1 MRQVKQM
8 LRTMKKKSK
17 KTYEYKIAGLD
28 ESGKIIVLV
37 VDTKYGDYSVAI
49 DLGNI
54 VDDQIEVNYD
64 FISDSK
70 IPDKV
75 QQQLI
80 TDVVAHIFETIGKDL
95 NNEE

>member
-1 MRQVKQM
+1 M
-8 LRTMKKKSK
+8 LMMKKSK

-37 VDTKYGDYSVAI
+37 NDSKYGDYSVAI

-54 VDDQIEVNYD
+54 VDDKIQVEYD

-70 IPDKV
+70 IPTKV
-75 QQQLI
+75 QEQLI
-80 TDVVAHIFETIGKDL
+80 TDVVANIFETIEKDL